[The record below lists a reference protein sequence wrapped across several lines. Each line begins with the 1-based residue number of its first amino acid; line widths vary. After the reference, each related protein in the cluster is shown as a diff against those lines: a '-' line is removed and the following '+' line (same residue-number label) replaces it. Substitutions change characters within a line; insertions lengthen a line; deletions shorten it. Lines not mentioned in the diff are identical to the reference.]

1 MGTAL
6 AARIP
11 LVCSHRPPGAPL
23 GERVAYLTAQA
34 RQPDGASHRDSVA
47 RAAGILN
54 FAALI
59 ASDSGISE
67 LAAALCW
74 RQHEIFASAGPL
86 TPDIAVIALMPL
98 VNIARQQAR
107 QGDGNTAYHTL
118 NCLYRAAQ
126 QRDTATVHG
135 HRVNL
140 APLTHGP
147 AHRETC
153 KELWAVLLTD
163 GARVLARQGRWTDAA
178 EIMAAHH
185 GIGTRLLDGR
195 QIKIMSLL
203 EQGHH
208 REAAATI
215 DATAPAEPWETAV
228 AAILRAYCQ
237 QQATPAAPGETGD
250 AIAKTLALIRQGE
263 PTTAAFRSRA
273 GLTALD
279 LAASQPE
286 EGTAQLHDAIV
297 KLAATDAY
305 AARNALGHP
314 MMRARM
320 TCHQE
325 RQLTSVVTA
334 AGLGAGYLPPGHM
347 DAITTAVGQAEKHL
361 RALLR
366 PGGQL
371 YATTINALTLEN
383 AALSGRAA
391 GSAKVV
397 PLTRREP
404 ST

>member
-6 AARIP
+6 AASIP

-23 GERVAYLTAQA
+23 SERVAYLTAQA
-34 RQPDGASHRDSVA
+34 SQPDGASHRDNVA
-47 RAAGILN
+47 RAAGVLN

-59 ASDSGISE
+59 ASDSGVPG
-67 LAAALCW
+67 LATALCW
-74 RQHEIFASAGPL
+74 RQHEIFASASVL
-86 TPDIAVIALMPL
+86 APDIAVIALMPL

-107 QGDGNTAYHTL
+107 QGDGNTAFRTL

-126 QRDTATVHG
+126 QRGTATVHG
-135 HRVNL
+135 HQVNL

-163 GARVLARQGRWTDAA
+163 GARALARDGRWTDAA
-178 EIMAAHH
+178 ETMAAHH

-195 QIKIMSLL
+195 QIQIMSLL

-208 REAAATI
+208 SEATAMI
-215 DATAPAEPWETAV
+215 DATIPAEPWETAV
-228 AAILRAYCQ
+228 TAILRAYCQ
-237 QQATPAAPGETGD
+237 HQATPAIPVEPCD
-250 AIAKTLALIRQGE
+250 AIEKTLELVGQGE

-286 EGTAQLHDAIV
+286 TSTAQLHDAIA

-305 AARNALGHP
+305 AARNALGHS

-334 AGLGAGYLPPGHM
+334 AGLGAGYLPQGHM
-347 DAITTAVGQAEKHL
+347 DAIMTAVGQAEKHL

-383 AALSGRAA
+383 AALADLAEACAENLPGLP
-391 GSAKVV
+391 G
-397 PLTRREP
+397 TRR
-404 ST
+404 

>member
-1 MGTAL
+1 MSTAL

-34 RQPDGASHRDSVA
+34 RQPDGASHRDNVA
-47 RAAGILN
+47 RAAGVLN

-59 ASDSGISE
+59 ASDSGIPG
-67 LAAALCW
+67 LAADLCW
-74 RQHEIFASAGPL
+74 RQHEIFASAGAL
-86 TPDIAVIALMPL
+86 APDISVIALMPL

-126 QRDTATVHG
+126 QRGTATVHG

-140 APLTHGP
+140 APLTCGP

-163 GARVLARQGRWTDAA
+163 GARALAREGRWTDAA

-185 GIGTRLLDGR
+185 GVGTRLLDGR
-195 QIKIMSLL
+195 QVKIMSLL

-208 REAAATI
+208 REAAATV
-215 DATAPAEPWETAV
+215 DATVSAEPWEAAV

-237 QQATPAAPGETGD
+237 QQATPAAPGETSD
-250 AIAKTLALIRQGE
+250 AIAKTLTLIRQGE

-334 AGLGAGYLPPGHM
+334 AGLGAGYLPPVHM

-371 YATTINALTLEN
+371 YATTTNALTLED